1 MQARVQEILPC
12 RTHWKVLRRGPFLIL
27 QVEIVV
33 VSTSVL
39 SVEMSD
45 GIRICQRT
53 ALVVSIGYRD
63 FFTQIN

>member
-12 RTHWKVLRRGPFLIL
+12 RTHWEVLRRGPLLIL

-33 VSTSVL
+33 VSISVL

-45 GIRICQRT
+45 GIGICQRT
-53 ALVVSIGYRD
+53 ALVVSIEYRD